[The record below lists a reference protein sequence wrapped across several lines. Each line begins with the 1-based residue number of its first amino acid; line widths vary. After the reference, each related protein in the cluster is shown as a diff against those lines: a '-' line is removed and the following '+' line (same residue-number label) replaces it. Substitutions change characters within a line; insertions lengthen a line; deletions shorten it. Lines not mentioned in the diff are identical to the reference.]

1 MMKVSFYTLGCK
13 VNQYETQEMTEILR
27 RCGYEPAADGE
38 TPDVCVVNSCTVT
51 AESDRKTRQAVNRM
65 RRLYPESII
74 VLAGCMAQAYPEKS
88 DELPSADIVLG
99 NRDYSRLPEVLE
111 EYRRSGK
118 HLFRVLA
125 HEKGERF
132 CDEDISAFENRNRAF
147 VKIQDGCDRFCAYCI
162 IPTSRGRSRSKP
174 LEELKPEFERLA
186 QAGFTEV
193 VLVGINLSAY
203 GRDIGSDICAAVES
217 AAAVDGIAH
226 VRLGSLEP
234 DHITPE
240 ILDRLAACPKFCPQF
255 HISLQSGCDDTLKR
269 MNRHY
274 TAAEYAQLC
283 ADIRA
288 RFDDPSIT
296 TDLMVGFAGETAA
309 EFEETCAFVR
319 KIRFDKVHV
328 FPYSVRPG
336 TRAEHF
342 ENHVPKAEKER
353 RARVMIDLTEAIRA
367 EKLKERIGKTDQVL
381 FESRHDGDCYTGY
394 TSNYT
399 PVQVRSEHDI
409 SGQTLAVRITGAD
422 AEKCMGELL

>member
-1 MMKVSFYTLGCK
+1 MMKVAFYTLGCK

-27 RCGYEPAADGE
+27 RYGYEPAVAGE
-38 TPDVCVVNSCTVT
+38 TPDVCIVNSCTVT

-74 VLAGCMAQAYPEKS
+74 VLTGCMAQAYPEKS

-99 NRDYSRLPEVLE
+99 NRDYSRLPEAIE
-111 EYRRSGK
+111 EHRRTGK

-174 LEELKPEFERLA
+174 VKQLKPEFERLA
-186 QAGFTEV
+186 RAGFTEI

-203 GRDIGSDICAAVES
+203 GRDIGSNICEAVEI
-217 AAAVDGIAH
+217 AASVDGIEQ

-240 ILDRLAACPKFCPQF
+240 ILGRLASCPKFCPQF
-255 HISLQSGCDDTLKR
+255 HISLQSGCDATLRR

-274 TAAEYAQLC
+274 TTAEYAQLC
-283 ADIRA
+283 RDIRVS
-288 RFDDPSIT
+288 FDDPTIT
-296 TDLMVGFAGETAA
+296 TDLMVGFAGETQE
-309 EFEETCAFVR
+309 EFEETCDFVR
-319 KIRFDKVHV
+319 KIQFDKVHV

-342 ENHVPKAEKER
+342 EKQVPKAEKER
-353 RARVMIDLTEAIRA
+353 RAHVMIELTEGIRA
-367 EKLKERIGKTDQVL
+367 ERFKARIGQTVHVL
-381 FESRHDGDCYTGY
+381 FESRHDGDLYTGY
-394 TSNYT
+394 TANYT
-399 PVQVRSEHDI
+399 PVQVRSDHDI
-409 SGQTLAVRITGAD
+409 SGQMPAVRITGAD
-422 AEKCMGELL
+422 AEKCIGELL